1 MKRETMSDKKDA
13 NILIVDDESIMRE
26 LLASILRGCGYSKIS
41 YAADGGRALE
51 LLVQDDNDIQI
62 AFLDISMPGPTG
74 IEVMMQAKIMR
85 PDCYCVIVSA
95 HSDLG
100 NVMAALELGARGF
113 VVKPYSIKKI
123 ADILAKYE
131 RETQS

>member
-1 MKRETMSDKKDA
+1 MSGIKEA
-13 NILIVDDESIMRE
+13 NILIVDDEVVMRE
-26 LLASILRGCGYSKIS
+26 LLASILKGCGYSNIT

-62 AFLDISMPGPTG
+62 AFLDISIPGPTG
-74 IEVMMQAKIMR
+74 IEVMMQAKIVR

-95 HSDLG
+95 HSDVG
-100 NVMAALELGARGF
+100 NVMSALELGARGF

-131 RETQS
+131 RDNRA